1 MNTKTQTMISG
12 LYLVLALGTKRYMN
26 CLKQIKKKKKN
37 LRRRNKEMGFLFS
50 IFNMII

>member
-26 CLKQIKKKKKN
+26 CLKQIKKKKKT
-37 LRRRNKEMGFLFS
+37 
-50 IFNMII
+50 